1 MDLIKQWADTA
12 RTWALC
18 RLMVL
23 VLGVVAA
30 ASATATL
37 YLAKRPPVVVVK
49 ECGREHVFTG
59 QYKPVKLTGEAVE
72 GFVRNFV
79 KMRYTWEAF
88 DPEKV
93 VRSVSCMVTEGLRKK
108 LLAALTGQKRT
119 TSQYVGRVR
128 VVLQDG
134 VSLALFDR
142 IVLID
147 KGKPL
152 ALGERVELGI
162 LRGKPTPCNPTGLLV
177 NSIKEVR

>member
-1 MDLIKQWADTA
+1 M
-12 RTWALC
+12 
-18 RLMVL
+18 
-23 VLGVVAA
+23 
-30 ASATATL
+30 SATSL
-37 YLAKRPPVVVVK
+37 
-49 ECGREHVFTG
+49 
-59 QYKPVKLTGEAVE
+59 
-72 GFVRNFV
+72 

-108 LLAALTGQKRT
+108 LLAALTGQRPT
-119 TSQYVGRVR
+119 ASQYVGRVR

-152 ALGERVELGI
+152 ALGERVELEHPARETHPLQSHGTAGQRYQGGAVMFKAI
-162 LRGKPTPCNPTGLLV
+162 FLLV
-177 NSIKEVR
+177 LFLPALAHAKIKTLHLDGSKDGHGQPSHGAIHRTAL